1 MVSGIDWAS
10 KLPVCGTYTV
20 VQADDN
26 AGEHSIDTGKHDAVG
41 FIFQVLRSKV
51 DIGTD
56 AKGSIAAGV
65 LKIEDGSTYKLTAG
79 DVINW
84 IAF

>member
-10 KLPVCGTYTV
+10 KVPVGGTYKV
-20 VQADDN
+20 VQADDD
-26 AGEHSIDTGKHDAVG
+26 AGSHSINTGKPNAVG
-41 FIFQVLRSKV
+41 FIFQVLRANV

-56 AKGSIAAGV
+56 AKGSITAGV
-65 LKIEDGSTYKLTAG
+65 LKIEDGSTYKLTAN